1 MPNIEINFERTE
13 KQRMFMEA
21 TQFEVLYGGA
31 AGGGKSHGQLM
42 DAILYAL
49 RYEGSNQ
56 LIFRRTFPDL
66 EKSLIRKSREM
77 IPEGVA
83 QYNSSTHTWKF
94 INGSVIDFGYLAS
107 DGDVYQYQSAE
118 YDVIRFDELT
128 HFTEF
133 QYTYM
138 ISRVRG
144 GKPYPRSVKSS
155 TNPGGVGHAWVK
167 KRFIDPAPPMTEFI
181 GDKAAGTTAIFIPSL
196 AIENTFLMRGDPTY
210 VQRLKALPETEMK
223 ALLYGEWDLFEG
235 QFFDEFD
242 KSVHVIK
249 PFPIPSEWRRYRVFD
264 YGLDRLACLWV
275 AIDST
280 RDVYVYREYC
290 ESNLTISTATEKILA
305 HTAEDEEI
313 YETLA
318 PPDLWSR
325 SQESGRSREQIFYEN
340 GLLLTKSSNDR
351 EAGCLALKELLKLDA
366 DGNAHIHIFETC
378 RELIT
383 CLPALVYDEKN
394 PNVYA
399 TEPHEYTH
407 VVDACRYYAVSW
419 ARPDDRQ
426 VEKRVYYTEG
436 MLEDWMNAENDEQ
449 RAIIERAYGGKPLD
463 Y

>member
-1 MPNIEINFERTE
+1 M
-13 KQRMFMEA
+13 
-21 TQFEVLYGGA
+21 
-31 AGGGKSHGQLM
+31 
-42 DAILYAL
+42 
-49 RYEGSNQ
+49 
-56 LIFRRTFPDL
+56 
-66 EKSLIRKSREM
+66 
-77 IPEGVA
+77 
-83 QYNSSTHTWKF
+83 
-94 INGSVIDFGYLAS
+94 
-107 DGDVYQYQSAE
+107 
-118 YDVIRFDELT
+118 
-128 HFTEF
+128 
-133 QYTYM
+133 
-138 ISRVRG
+138 
-144 GKPYPRSVKSS
+144 
-155 TNPGGVGHAWVK
+155 GVGHAWVK
-167 KRFIDPAPPMTEFI
+167 KRFIDPAPPETVWTT
-181 GDKAAGTTAIFIPSL
+181 DKGTTRVFIPSRVQDNKYL
-196 AIENTFLMRGDPTY
+196 LESDPQYIE
-210 VQRLKALPETEMK
+210 RLKNLAPDQVR

-242 KSVHVIK
+242 KNVHVIK

-264 YGLDRLACLWV
+264 YGLDRLACLWI

-290 ESNLTISTATEKILA
+290 ESNLTISSATEKILA
-305 HTAEDEEI
+305 HTDEEEEI
-313 YETLA
+313 YATLA

-325 SQESGRSREQIFYEN
+325 SQESGRSREQIFYEY
-340 GLLLTKSSNDR
+340 GLTLTKSSNDR
-351 EAGCLALKELLKLDA
+351 EAGCLALKELLKVDA

-407 VVDACRYYAVSW
+407 VVDAARYYAVSW
-419 ARPDDRQ
+419 AHPDDRQ